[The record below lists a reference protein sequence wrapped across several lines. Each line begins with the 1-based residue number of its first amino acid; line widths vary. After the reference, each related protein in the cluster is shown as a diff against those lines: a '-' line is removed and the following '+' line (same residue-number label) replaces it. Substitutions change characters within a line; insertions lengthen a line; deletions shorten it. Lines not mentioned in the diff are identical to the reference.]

1 MGIASPHQK
10 LFFGSNAEQGVYRR
24 LHPPE
29 RLRTAEHQED
39 QQAPIAKACI
49 WLVAPSVGRALK
61 GAVHG
66 VVPQRATRNSPKTTV
81 TVLNM
86 ADRMNRNSEAFRMT
100 QPHCLGSEA
109 WRVLQAPPRLADVY
123 QPAHYGRNSLIF
135 L

>member
-1 MGIASPHQK
+1 MGIASPHLK
-10 LFFGSNAEQGVYRR
+10 LFFGSNAEQGVDCR

-29 RLRTAEHQED
+29 ELRPAKQDEH
-39 QQAPIAKACI
+39 QQAPIAKACV
-49 WLVAPSVGRALK
+49 WLVPPSVGRSAK

-66 VVPQRATRNSPKTTV
+66 VVPQRATRSRARTAV
-81 TVLNM
+81 TVLNT
-86 ADRMNRNSEAFRMT
+86 ADKMNRNSEAFRTT

-123 QPAHYGRNSLIF
+123 QPANYGRNSLIF